1 MSDIS
6 SVNDGGGGG
15 RSAFEPLPPD
25 LRELARRRL
34 DAYAEQARSGGLS
47 PLRVQEL
54 AGDVERVWSCSEF
67 VVQSCTRDPALLD
80 GLAASGDLTRACAPG
95 AYARAVARAVD
106 EAGDEATLMRALRQV
121 RRREMV
127 RIAWRDVGGCADFEE
142 TVAETSALADAII
155 DAALERL
162 YAWSCAELGQPQN
175 EDARPQQLVVF
186 ALGKLG
192 AGELN
197 FSSDIDLILA
207 FPEGG
212 QTRGGRRALANE
224 EFFLRLARRLIKVLD
239 RATEHGFLYRVDM
252 RLRPFGAGG
261 PLVSSFNAL
270 MDYYQ
275 IHGRDWE
282 RYALIRARPVAG
294 DIEAGERLLGD
305 LRPFVYRRYLDF
317 GALESLRD
325 MKRLI
330 AEEVRRKGLAEN
342 IKLGPGGIR
351 EIEFIGQAF
360 QLVRG
365 GRESDLRDRRIL
377 RVLERLGERG
387 HLPEHAV
394 HELTTAYR
402 FLRTC
407 EHRLQQAEDRQTHT
421 LPEDR
426 AGRSRLAAGMGF
438 AHWKSLEHA
447 LAAHRTRVQ
456 AQFEQVFA
464 APQTEGRA
472 AADNL
477 EALWEGS
484 ADAAHGAGILRQ
496 AGFPDGASAW
506 EELEKLKRSYS
517 VRALGERGR
526 GRMRRLIPLLLSAI
540 ANQPDPIATLQRVF
554 AVVES
559 IARRSVYLAL
569 LVERPLA
576 LSQLVQLCAASPWI
590 ARQIARHPVLLDE
603 LLDPRNLYAPLD
615 RDALQSELAARL
627 GGVPPG
633 GDPEQEVDVL
643 RQFKQANVL
652 RVAATDVAG
661 VVPLMRVSDHLTAI
675 AEVCLERVL
684 TLAWR
689 DLVARYGTPRCGDG
703 GEQREAGFII
713 VGYGKLGGIELG
725 YSSDLDLVFLH
736 GSSGGVQRTDGP
748 RSVDN
753 GVFFGRLGQRLIHF
767 LAARTPAGIL
777 YEVDSR
783 LRPSGASGLL
793 VSALDAFE
801 HYQRHEAWTW
811 EHQALVRARAV
822 AGDPELA
829 RRFAHIRRAVLLM
842 ERDPERLRTD
852 VREMRQ
858 RMRAQLGTKAS
869 ERFDIKQDPG
879 GIADIEFMVQYAAL
893 RWARELGEYLAF
905 TDNIRLLEGIEAAG
919 LLPADDA
926 RVLADAYRA
935 YRARVHA
942 LALQEQPEVA
952 DDAEFGEYRTQV
964 TRIWRQV
971 MQG

>member
-1 MSDIS
+1 MP
-6 SVNDGGGGG
+6 
-15 RSAFEPLPPD
+15 AE
-25 LRELARRRL
+25 LRELAERRWA
-34 DAYAEQARSGGLS
+34 AYAAQARASGLS
-47 PLRVQEL
+47 PPPAHTLT
-54 AGDVERVWSCSEF
+54 GDVERVWACSDF
-67 VVQSCTRDPALLD
+67 VAQSCTRDPALVG
-80 GLAASGDLTRACAPG
+80 GLLETDDLARAYSPG
-95 AYARAVARAVD
+95 AYRRAVETALADAHD
-106 EAGDEATLMRALRQV
+106 EAALMRALRRV
-121 RRREMV
+121 RRREML
-127 RIAWRDVGGCADFEE
+127 RIAWRDLGGCADFEE

-155 DAALERL
+155 DAALERV

-175 EDARPQQLVVF
+175 ERGQPQRLVVF

-192 AGELN
+192 AEELN

-212 QTRGGRRALANE
+212 RTHGGRRALANE
-224 EFFLRLARRLIKVLD
+224 EFFLRLARRLIKILD
-239 RATEHGFLYRVDM
+239 RNTEDGFLFRVDM
-252 RLRPFGAGG
+252 RLRPFGTSG

-270 MDYYQ
+270 EDYYQ

-282 RYALIRARPVAG
+282 RYALIRARPIAG
-294 DIEAGERLLGD
+294 DIDGGERLLED

-330 AEEVRRKGLAEN
+330 AQEVQRKGLAQN

-360 QLVRG
+360 QMVRG
-365 GRESDLRDRRIL
+365 GREANLRDRRIL
-377 RVLERLGERG
+377 KVLERLGERG
-387 HLPEHAV
+387 HLPAHAV
-394 HELTTAYR
+394 NELSAAYR

-407 EHRLQQAEDRQTHT
+407 EHRLQQAEDRQTHS
-421 LPEDR
+421 LPDDL
-426 AGRSRLAAGMGF
+426 AGRLRVAAGMGF
-438 AHWKSLEHA
+438 ADWARFEHV
-447 LAAHRTRVQ
+447 LSAHRTHVQ
-456 AQFEQVFA
+456 AQFDQIFA
-464 APQTEGRA
+464 APQTEGQA
-472 AADNL
+472 AADSL

-484 ADAAHGAGILRQ
+484 PDAEHGASILVQ
-496 AGFPDGASAW
+496 AGFPDGAAAW
-506 EELEKLKRSYS
+506 EQLAKLKHSYS
-517 VRALGERGR
+517 VRALGKRGR
-526 GRMRRLIPLLLSAI
+526 GRMRRLVPLLLSAV
-540 ANQPDPIATLQRVF
+540 ANQPDPLATLQRVF
-554 AVVES
+554 WVVES

-615 RDALQSELAARL
+615 REALESELAARL
-627 GGVPPG
+627 AGLPSG

-652 RVAATDVAG
+652 RVAAADVAE
-661 VVPLMRVSDHLTAI
+661 VAPLMRVSDHLTAI
-675 AEVCLERVL
+675 AEVCLGRVL
-684 TLAWR
+684 VLAWR
-689 DLVARYGTPRCGDG
+689 DVVARHGAPRCRVGGD
-703 GEQREAGFII
+703 RRDAGFVI

-725 YSSDLDLVFLH
+725 YGSDLDLVFLH
-736 GSSGGVQRTDGP
+736 GSSGDAQHTDGP

-753 GVFFGRLGQRLIHF
+753 AVFFGRLGQRLIHH
-767 LAARTPAGIL
+767 LTARTPAGIL

-793 VSALDAFE
+793 VSGLEAFE

-829 RRFAHIRRAVLLM
+829 ERFARIRRSVLLA

-852 VREMRQ
+852 VREMRE
-858 RMRAQLGTKAS
+858 RMRAELGSRAR
-869 ERFDIKQDPG
+869 ERFEIKQDPG
-879 GIADIEFMVQYAAL
+879 GIADIEFMVQYVAL
-893 RWARELGEYLAF
+893 RWPRELGEYLAF
-905 TDNIRLLEGIEAAG
+905 TDNIRLLEGIEKAG
-919 LLPADDA
+919 LLTADDA
-926 RVLADAYRA
+926 RVLTDAYRA

-942 LALQEQPEVA
+942 LALQEQPEL
-952 DDAEFGEYRTQV
+952 AEDTEFRNYRTQV

-971 MQG
+971 MQE